1 MTPHQIL
8 IVSIRLLAILWFL
21 RVLAQLPTV
30 IITMQEMGDVASSFW
45 VSPLL
50 QFLVCTFLWLFPATV
65 ASKLLRSGREP
76 IPASS
81 VPFSDWRDLLFI
93 AVGLFVLARAV
104 PDAIYW
110 IVLGVASEPLV
121 PDLTF
126 EQKVSVF
133 ATMLELV
140 IGVALTL
147 GAKGVGNSIERL
159 RRAGQQRG
167 TSAV

>member
-8 IVSIRLLAILWFL
+8 IVAIRLLAIFWFL
-21 RVLAQLPTV
+21 GVLAQLPTV
-30 IITMQEMGDVASSFW
+30 LITIQEMRGVASSFW
-45 VSPLL
+45 LSPIL
-50 QFLVCTFLWLFPATV
+50 QFLVCVFLWLFPATL
-65 ASKLLRSGREP
+65 ASKLLRSGSEP
-76 IPASS
+76 IQAGN

-93 AVGLFVLARAV
+93 AVGVFVLARAV

-110 IVLGVASEPLV
+110 LALGVASDPLV

-133 ATMLELV
+133 ATVLELV

-167 TSAV
+167 TTAV

>member
-1 MTPHQIL
+1 VTPHQIL
-8 IVSIRLLAILWFL
+8 IVAIRLLAIFWFL
-21 RVLAQLPTV
+21 GVLAQLPTV
-30 IITMQEMGDVASSFW
+30 LVTMQEMRGVASSFW
-45 VSPLL
+45 LSPLL
-50 QFLVCTFLWLFPATV
+50 QLLVCAFLWLFPATL
-65 ASKLLRSGREP
+65 ASKLLRSGSEP

-93 AVGLFVLARAV
+93 VVGVFVLARAV

-110 IVLGVASEPLV
+110 IALGVASEPLV

-133 ATMLELV
+133 ATVLELV

-167 TSAV
+167 ASA

>member
-1 MTPHQIL
+1 VTPHQIL
-8 IVSIRLLAILWFL
+8 IVAIRLLAIFWFL
-21 RVLAQLPTV
+21 GVLAQLPTV
-30 IITMQEMGDVASSFW
+30 LITMREMRGVASSFW

-50 QFLVCTFLWLFPATV
+50 QFLVCAFLWLFPATL
-65 ASKLLRSGREP
+65 ASKLLRSGGEP

-93 AVGLFVLARAV
+93 VAGVFVLARAV
-104 PDAIYW
+104 PDALYW
-110 IVLGVASEPLV
+110 IAVGAASESLV

-133 ATMLELV
+133 ATVLELV

-147 GAKGVGNSIERL
+147 GAQGIGNSIERL

-167 TSAV
+167 ARA

>member
-8 IVSIRLLAILWFL
+8 IVAIRLLAIFWFL
-21 RVLAQLPTV
+21 GVLAQLPTV
-30 IITMQEMGDVASSFW
+30 VVTMQEMGSVASSFW
-45 VSPLL
+45 LSPLL
-50 QFLVCTFLWLFPATV
+50 QFLVCAFLWLFPATL
-65 ASKLLRSGREP
+65 ASKLLRSGSAA

-93 AVGLFVLARAV
+93 VVGVFVLARAV

-110 IVLGVASEPLV
+110 IALGVASEPLA

-133 ATMLELV
+133 ATVLELV
-140 IGVALTL
+140 IGAALTL
-147 GAKGVGNSIERL
+147 GATGLGNSIERL

-167 TSAV
+167 ESA

>member
-8 IVSIRLLAILWFL
+8 IVAIRLLAIFWLL
-21 RVLAQLPTV
+21 GVLAQLPTV
-30 IITMQEMGDVASSFW
+30 LITMREMGGVASSFW
-45 VSPLL
+45 LSPLL
-50 QFLVCTFLWLFPATV
+50 QFLVCAFLWLFPATL
-65 ASKLLRSGREP
+65 ASKLLRSGNEP

-93 AVGLFVLARAV
+93 VVGVFVLARAV

-110 IVLGVASEPLV
+110 IAVGVASEPIV

-126 EQKVSVF
+126 EQKVRVF
-133 ATMLELV
+133 ATVLELV

-147 GAKGVGNSIERL
+147 GAKGVANSIERL

-167 TSAV
+167 VSA